1 MMITWIYIRLLKYLT
16 EKIHQRIPNSKIV
29 WYDSMT
35 KEGDIKWQNTVNDM
49 NKEFFNA
56 SDGIFVNYFWK
67 ADTPMAAFE
76 QAQAL
81 GRYGSDVFLGT
92 DVWGRGS
99 FASGFESWKVR
110 RSSISIFD
118 LKVLKTQF

>member
-1 MMITWIYIRLLKYLT
+1 
-16 EKIHQRIPNSKIV
+16 
-29 WYDSMT
+29 MT
-35 KEGDIKWQNTVNDM
+35 TEGDIKWQNTVNDM

-56 SDGIFVNYFWK
+56 TDGIFVNYFWK

-110 RSSISIFD
+110 HNSISILD
-118 LKVLKTQF
+118 LKVLKTRF